1 MVVGDFS
8 AVHCKRTALYEHA
21 GSVIAEGSSS
31 NRDVESVAADC
42 AAVHCERRLI
52 MTIRVTASHASSE
65 YAVRMRDRAAA
76 FTVAQYK
83 MRISGT

>member
-8 AVHCKRTALYEHA
+8 AIHFKRTALYEHA
-21 GSVIAEGSSS
+21 GSVIA
-31 NRDVESVAADC
+31 VESIAADC

-52 MTIRVTASHASSE
+52 ITIRVTASHASSE

-76 FTVAQYK
+76 FTIAQYK
-83 MRISGT
+83 MRISGK

>member
-21 GSVIAEGSSS
+21 GSVIAGGISS
-31 NRDVESVAADC
+31 NSVAADC

-52 MTIRVTASHASSE
+52 ITIRVTASHASSE

-83 MRISGT
+83 MRISGK